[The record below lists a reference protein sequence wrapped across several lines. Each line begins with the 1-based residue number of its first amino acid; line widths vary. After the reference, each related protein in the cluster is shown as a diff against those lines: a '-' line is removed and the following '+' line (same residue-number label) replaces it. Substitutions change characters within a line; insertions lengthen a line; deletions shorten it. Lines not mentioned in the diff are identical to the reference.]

1 MKLLPLVLTLVLTAS
16 ASAQQP
22 ADVETRAMRD
32 EMQRSMK
39 ELRLQGADGPYFI
52 AYKIVDSDRSTA
64 EASFGS
70 LLGSKQAHSRT
81 LSVSVRVGSY
91 ELDNSNAPATGNAL
105 MALLEAFGAGSAQL
119 PLDDNYEELRRR
131 IWLATDASYK
141 KAVEDLSAKKA
152 KLASTDR
159 AESLPDFSKEPERHE
174 SEQLPPVQITLAELE
189 HRVRATSAVFRG
201 LPTAEASEAQVEV
214 INSTER
220 YLNSEGTSFVRQVPE
235 IFFRAVAS
243 LRNPTGEVFSDSF
256 TAFGRSA
263 ADLPPEDALV
273 QQAQQVSA
281 RLTARLKGKVARTYN
296 GPVLVEDQAAA
307 DLFATHF
314 ANLLSARR
322 GAGSGSAQ
330 LNAMLSISTSSLLNK
345 VGTRVLPDFLS
356 VVDNPQLKEADGQRL
371 FGDYKFDEEGVP
383 SRETVL
389 VKDGMLKQLLTSRV
403 PVKGMPVSTGN
414 QRERGVLPGN
424 VLVSA
429 AKSAP
434 EAELKKQLL
443 DLVKARSLDF
453 GIVIRRLNGNQALV
467 ASRIYPDGH
476 EELLRDARV
485 AEVNAATFKDILAVS
500 DRRTVFTQR
509 PGAVSLAAFSAGAND
524 DFVSYVVPDLLFE
537 DMTVEHVANETP
549 RLPAEPSPFAPD

>member
-1 MKLLPLVLTLVLTAS
+1 VLTLVLTAS

>member
-1 MKLLPLVLTLVLTAS
+1 MKLLPLALTLVLTAS

-22 ADVETRAMRD
+22 GDVETRAMRD

-70 LLGSKQAHSRT
+70 LLGSNQARSRT

-105 MALLEAFGAGSAQL
+105 MVLLEAFGAGSAQL

-152 KLASTDR
+152 KLASEDKS
-159 AESLPDFSKEPERHE
+159 ESIPDFSKEPQRQE
-174 SEQLPPVQITLAELE
+174 SEQLPPVQMSLADLE

-429 AKSAP
+429 AKSSP
-434 EAELKKQLL
+434 ESDLRKQLL
-443 DLVKARSLDF
+443 DLVKARGMDF

-476 EELLRDARV
+476 EELLRDARI

-500 DRRTVFTQR
+500 DTRTVLTQR
-509 PGAVSLAAFSAGAND
+509 AGVNSLAGFSAGATD
-524 DFVSYVVPDLLFE
+524 DFVSCVVPDLLFE
-537 DMTVEHVANETP
+537 DMTVQHVANETP